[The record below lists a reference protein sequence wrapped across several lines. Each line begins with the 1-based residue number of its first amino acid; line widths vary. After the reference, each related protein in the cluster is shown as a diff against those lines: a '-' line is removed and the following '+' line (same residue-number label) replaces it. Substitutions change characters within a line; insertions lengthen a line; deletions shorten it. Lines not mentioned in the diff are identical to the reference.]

1 MKTWR
6 FLWSLIRYSP
16 GLYLAAV
23 IVWTL
28 FFASPLVPGLI
39 TREIFDA
46 LTGDAQASL
55 GVWSLLALL
64 VTVEITR
71 RAMTQLGTA
80 LDISVQYNF
89 AALLRRNM
97 LKRILERPGA
107 RALKD
112 SPGEAI
118 SRFRDDVD
126 EVMTIS
132 IWLLDVLGNL
142 IFTIAALIILLQI
155 NSYITLVIFVPLMI
169 VVSVFTAANS
179 RIQQYRHASRTAT
192 GNVSDFLGELFGAV
206 QAVQIAN
213 AESKTIE
220 HFRALND
227 ARRKVTV
234 KDRVFTALLGSVY
247 ANTVSLGTGL
257 ILLLAGSAMR
267 TGSFTVGD
275 FSLFVYYFG
284 MVTRLPSLIGLLLT
298 HYKQVS
304 VSFERMVALLQG
316 APPHTLVEHAPILP
330 SAADAEQAAPVLS
343 SAERLHSLEVRD
355 LSYRYPD
362 TKRGIAGI
370 DLSLRR
376 GSFVVVTGRVGSGKT
391 TLLRALLGLL
401 PKDAG
406 SIAWNGQPVDDP
418 AAFFVPPRCAYTA
431 QVPRLFSETLKE
443 NILFGMPEQQADI
456 RAAIHM
462 AVMEDDLA
470 GMSEG
475 LDTLIGPRGV
485 RLSGGQMQRTAAA
498 RMFVRN
504 ADLLVFDDL
513 SSALDLET
521 ERKLWERLFKRQD
534 ATCLVVS
541 HRRSVL
547 RRADHILL
555 LKDGRIEA
563 QGTLDQLLA
572 QSTEMRQLWE
582 GAIEGEAPV
591 LVEQPT

>member
-1 MKTWR
+1 MRTWR
-6 FLWSLIRYSP
+6 FLWGLIRYRP
-16 GLYLAAV
+16 GLYLADV
-23 IVWTL
+23 VVWTL

-39 TREIFDA
+39 TREIFNV
-46 LTGDAQASL
+46 LTGDAQATF
-55 GVWSLLALL
+55 GIWGLLALL

-71 RAMTQLGTA
+71 RALTQLGTA
-80 LDISVQYNF
+80 LDITVQYNF

-126 EVMTIS
+126 EVMTFS
-132 IWLLDVLGNL
+132 IWLLDVLGNIL
-142 IFTIAALIILLQI
+142 FTVAALLILLQI
-155 NSYITLVIFVPLMI
+155 NSYITLVIFIPLLI
-169 VVSVFTAANS
+169 VVSAFTMANS
-179 RIQQYRHASRTAT
+179 RIQKYRQASRAAT

-213 AESKTIE
+213 AQTQTIA
-220 HFRALND
+220 HFHALND

-267 TGSFTVGD
+267 SGSFTVGD

-298 HYKQVS
+298 HYKQVG
-304 VSFERMVALLQG
+304 VSFDRMVALLQG
-316 APPHTLVEHAPILP
+316 AEPQTLVEHAPT
-330 SAADAEQAAPVLS
+330 APVASEIDDAVPALS
-343 SAERLHSLEVRD
+343 NRERLHTLEVSN
-355 LSYRYPD
+355 LTYHYPD
-362 TKRGIAGI
+362 TRRGIDGV
-370 DLSLRR
+370 DLTLQR
-376 GSFVVVTGRVGSGKT
+376 GAMVVITGRVGSGKT
-391 TLLRALLGLL
+391 TLVRAMLGLL

-406 SIAWNGQPVDDP
+406 TIAWNGQRVDDP
-418 AAFFVPPRCAYTA
+418 AAFFIPPRCAYTG
-431 QVPRLFSETLKE
+431 QVPRLFSETLKQ
-443 NILFGMPEQQADI
+443 NILFGMPERQADI
-456 RAAIHM
+456 QAAIHM

-470 GMSEG
+470 GMSDG

-521 ERKLWERLFKRQD
+521 ERKLWDRLFKQQD
-534 ATCLVVS
+534 ATCVVVS

-555 LKDGRIEA
+555 LKDGRVEA
-563 QGTLDQLLA
+563 EGTLDDLLA
-572 QSTEMRQLWE
+572 HSTEMRQLWE
-582 GAIEGEAPV
+582 GTIEGENRV
-591 LVEQPT
+591 LAEPQP